1 MKILFFGRLGET
13 IGREIDF
20 DLPAEGCTVAQLR
33 AALAEAHGEL
43 EAGTV
48 RACIDREIVPESAR
62 VLPGQ
67 AVTGLFLDAYPG
79 MTETSLEAIAADARA
94 RFAVSAVAIVHRSGA
109 VAPGAPIV
117 FAAAAALHR
126 RAAFEAADYLMDRL
140 KTDAAFWKREE
151 RADGA
156 VWIEPR
162 PSDRADRARWSDR
175 CPE

>member
-1 MKILFFGRLGET
+1 MVRLEPEAL
-13 IGREIDF
+13 R
-20 DLPAEGCTVAQLR
+20 PADE
-33 AALAEAHGEL
+33 LARFIASLAGDGAVVSFVGLARPADEA
-43 EAGTV
+43 
-48 RACIDREIVPESAR
+48 
-62 VLPGQ
+62 GQ